1 MHCCPCCKLNIDR
14 DLNASINILQ
24 NGLDNLP
31 QELREVTP
39 VEIEPIQTSLQ
50 VQSMNQEATSL

>member
-1 MHCCPCCKLNIDR
+1 MLSKGKLNIDR

-39 VEIEPIQTSLQ
+39 VEIERIQTSLQ
-50 VQSMNQEATSL
+50 VRSKNQEATSL

>member
-1 MHCCPCCKLNIDR
+1 MNIDR
-14 DLNASINILQ
+14 DLNAAINILQ

-50 VQSMNQEATSL
+50 VRSMNQEATSL